1 MKKNSF
7 SQQVLVPKR
16 VERLSPGDFVTL
28 VDEQRSNIASSRF
41 VAPRIGGKGFGSFE
55 VRYKVPVLKK
65 A

>member
-1 MKKNSF
+1 MKNDSF
-7 SQQVLVPKR
+7 SPQVLVPKR
-16 VERLSPGDFVTL
+16 VERLSPGDFVVL

-41 VAPRIGGKGFGSFE
+41 VAPRIGSKGFGSFE